1 MTFSTI
7 RFTCCA
13 AVMAA
18 CWLPFASVHALDKNA
33 AACEAAMLGDF
44 KIVEKR
50 TARGSSKSDDGDRI
64 KISRD
69 GKSYAFSFV
78 GPDGKAFPDDTG
90 KPNVEALVPIDPEAL
105 WKMLTG
111 NDKEAIDEAKK
122 SGSVVCG
129 LKGKDGYFMRMSD
142 KTQTSF
148 TATLGS
154 GFGSVV
160 LTLEKDQ

>member
-18 CWLPFASVHALDKNA
+18 CWLPLASVHAQDKNA
-33 AACEAAMLGDF
+33 AACDAAMLGDF

-50 TARGSSKSDDGDRI
+50 TARGSSKSDDEDRI
-64 KISRD
+64 RISRD
-69 GKSYAFSFV
+69 GKRYAFSFV

-90 KPNVEALVPIDPEAL
+90 KPNVESLAPIDPDAL

-111 NDKEAIDEAKK
+111 NDNDAIAEAKK
-122 SGSVVCG
+122 SGTTVCG

-142 KTQTSF
+142 KAQTSF

-160 LTLEKDQ
+160 LTLEKAQ

>member
-1 MTFSTI
+1 MVLLATQSI
-7 RFTCCA
+7 YRLA
-13 AVMAA
+13 AVTA
-18 CWLPFASVHALDKNA
+18 CLLMTSPLYAQDKDA
-33 AACEAAMLGDF
+33 AACDAAMLGDF

-50 TARGSSKSDDGDRI
+50 TARGSSKSDDENRI
-64 KISRD
+64 RISRD

-90 KPNVEALVPIDPEAL
+90 KPNVESLAPIDPEAL

-111 NDKEAIDEAKK
+111 NDKDAIAEAKK
-122 SGSVVCG
+122 SGTTVCG

-160 LTLEKDQ
+160 LTLEKAQ